1 MTAVLG
7 VAFGLAALSGTAAVL
22 TRRPVEQIV
31 VVSLFGQV
39 LGVLFVAL
47 QAPDVALSAVV
58 VGSVVVPLMVMLTLV
73 KIRRDEAA
81 GDAQR
86 DRT

>member
-1 MTAVLG
+1 MTTVLA
-7 VAFGLAALSGTAAVL
+7 VAFVLAAVSGTATVL

-47 QAPDVALSAVV
+47 QAPDVALSAIV

-73 KIRRDEAA
+73 KVRRDETA
-81 GDAQR
+81 GGAQR
-86 DRT
+86 DRS